1 MMLLKKYMNSEF
13 TPLYIIIGVLLIVF
27 VGFEFQ
33 LYGDFSIYFAASQDL
48 AKGINVYTYNYGTNQ
63 DLPYMASPALA
74 YLLYPFSLLSLP
86 VAAAIW
92 KMANI
97 LLLYRLWILLEK
109 HFSSVNWKGKQ
120 HRTWILLS
128 ILSLSFILYRNFHLS
143 QFTVLLLYLIFEG
156 IYQIRKSKYLLLGPF
171 LLGLG
176 ITVKILPIVA
186 LPYLLFRGY
195 WKQVLLSILFLALTL
210 FLPALTLGFDFALV
224 LNRAWI
230 TSISPTSDMNV
241 FDVSQNVV
249 HGIATLIS
257 TLTIDGIGNDYSL
270 SLKRNIIDV
279 NPSIVVGIIMA
290 VKGLLLLSILF
301 VLRLKTFFKDIGI
314 NIQSFYELSYILLI
328 SPLVFPQSRIYNFLF
343 LLPAMS
349 YFSYLIIKHREGL
362 SMSVKV
368 LLALSVLILNLEL
381 ILGNFREYYWHFKS
395 LTYATLVLLILLL
408 WLKPEKF
415 QLSNK
420 DE

>member
-1 MMLLKKYMNSEF
+1 
-13 TPLYIIIGVLLIVF
+13 
-27 VGFEFQ
+27 
-33 LYGDFSIYFAASQDL
+33 
-48 AKGINVYTYNYGTNQ
+48 
-63 DLPYMASPALA
+63 
-74 YLLYPFSLLSLP
+74 
-86 VAAAIW
+86 
-92 KMANI
+92 
-97 LLLYRLWILLEK
+97 
-109 HFSSVNWKGKQ
+109 
-120 HRTWILLS
+120 
-128 ILSLSFILYRNFHLS
+128 
-143 QFTVLLLYLIFEG
+143 
-156 IYQIRKSKYLLLGPF
+156 
-171 LLGLG
+171 LGLG

-224 LNRAWI
+224 LNKAWI

-362 SMSVKV
+362 SMTVKV
-368 LLALSVLILNLEL
+368 LLSLSVLILNLEL

-395 LTYATLVLLILLL
+395 LTYATLVLLLLLL